1 MIGDLPDADAKPPEE
16 SLFVCKLNPV
26 TSDEDLEIIFSRFG
40 KVTSCDVIRDYKT
53 GDSLCFAFVTF
64 ETKEQA
70 EAAYFK
76 MDNVLIDDRRIH
88 VDFSQSMHGLWRNY
102 KRFGKKGGTAEDGNE
117 AGERGARREGR
128 VNREFVAG
136 DGRRTYEIKGS
147 AMGHI
152 GGGTATYRGE
162 GRGENRARRRVT
174 IGEKTTEDG
183 TRGYAANEVEAGTAI
198 DAEMRTAIGAGE
210 GTGAGTGAETE
221 TGTQTGTGTGIERR
235 TANASVVAVGIET
248 GRRIAGAIGV
258 GAEAATLLGGT
269 AETNVGERM
278 RRRVGAGRAAQTR
291 RIGGSQPP
299 RDAPGKDEYDY

>member
-1 MIGDLPDADAKPPEE
+1 
-16 SLFVCKLNPV
+16 
-26 TSDEDLEIIFSRFG
+26 
-40 KVTSCDVIRDYKT
+40 
-53 GDSLCFAFVTF
+53 
-64 ETKEQA
+64 
-70 EAAYFK
+70 

-88 VDFSQSMHGLWRNY
+88 VRFSQSMHGLWRNY

-136 DGRRTYEIKGS
+136 DGRRTYESRVRRWATS
-147 AMGHI
+147 AAGPPPI
-152 GGGTATYRGE
+152 AAKDG
-162 GRGENRARRRVT
+162 GENRARRRVT

-278 RRRVGAGRAAQTR
+278 RRDEWGLDAPRKPRRDWRFANRRETR
-291 RIGGSQPP
+291 RGRTSTTIRAGVVIDRGGRRRSRRRVFARKSGVSP
-299 RDAPGKDEYDY
+299 RDD